1 MAYCFSPLRESALCR
16 EVCGL
21 KAQRTAMEAHCSH
34 FIDAEA
40 KDQKRWHIPLLGLL
54 DIPLLGL
61 PQGLSPAIPGLCWT
75 VPSTI
80 VCMAGV

>member
-1 MAYCFSPLRESALCR
+1 MAYCLSPLRELALCR

-40 KDQKRWHIPLLGLL
+40 KDQKQWHIPLLGLL
-54 DIPLLGL
+54 DPT
-61 PQGLSPAIPGLCWT
+61 QGLSPAIPGPCWT
-75 VPSTI
+75 VPST